1 MADLTFIDWKTSD
14 ILEDIKTQYKANS
27 GNELIIG
34 SNEFAIASVVAY
46 ILGVAKER
54 FNAMAKQRYL
64 STANGE
70 YLDAIAETLGI
81 GSRPKDYKAR
91 CTIRISNLTASP
103 YGIGKGFRV
112 SDDNGHVFQS
122 MYYFDVDANS
132 YEDEMFESVT
142 SDTSNNNIPVSAI
155 KNLIDGDDNDLM
167 VRNQTITLG
176 ANPEPFPYTDE
187 GDDLFR
193 EYIKNVYQGVSAAGS
208 FYTYKKLALESDPRV
223 DDAYVLKSGDTG
235 FVRGTVKVYWSNAE
249 IGSRIDDSATYMKN
263 HISSYIKT
271 YIDASDL
278 KALND
283 IIAIGEYA
291 APARTTNC
299 QYAVFYDYRK
309 FDWAFISE
317 IVGKARDEYGDYI
330 RKHMGATFS
339 CVEFFE
345 YIRKQENGECV
356 DYISAMSGTPD
367 FITCKP
373 YQVAIDKEHII
384 LVDAN
389 SIPG

>member
-14 ILEDIKTQYKANS
+14 ILEDIKTQYKANT

-91 CTIRISNLTASP
+91 CTVRVTNFEPAPLGIS
-103 YGIGKGFRV
+103 KGFLI
-112 SDDNGHVFQS
+112 SDDNGHIFQS
-122 MYYFDVDANS
+122 MYYFDVAA
-132 YEDEMFESVT
+132 EDYLDVMFESVT

-155 KNLIDGDDNDLM
+155 KNLIDGDDTVM
-167 VRNQTITLG
+167 KVRNVSISLG
-176 ANPEPFPYTDE
+176 ADPEPFPYTDE
-187 GDDLFR
+187 GDNLFR
-193 EYIKNVYQGVSAAGS
+193 EYIKSTYQGISSAGS
-208 FYTYKKLALESDPRV
+208 FYTYRKLALECDPRV

-235 FVRGTVKVYWSNAE
+235 FETGKVKIFWSNAE
-249 IGSRIDDSATYMKN
+249 IGGRIDNSAEFMRI
-263 HISSYIKT
+263 HISGYIKT
-271 YIDASDL
+271 YIDESNL

-283 IIAIGEYA
+283 IIETAQYA
-291 APARTTNC
+291 SAARTTNC
-299 QYAVFYDYRK
+299 QYSIFYDYRK
-309 FDWAFISE
+309 YDWTFISE
-317 IVGKARDEYGDYI
+317 IVEKAKTEYCDYI
-330 RKHMGATFS
+330 RKHMGQPFT

-356 DYISAMSGTPD
+356 DYISVLSGTPD
-367 FITCKP
+367 FVTCRP
-373 YQVAIDKEHII
+373 WQVAIDRENIQII
-384 LVDAN
+384 DAN